1 MKCRNTFLAL
11 AAVTVWAQLAL
22 APLARAQKDLLNMRG
37 IDRPAP
43 LKDVGIDQKLDS
55 KLPLDAHFR
64 DEAGRDV
71 RLGDYFG
78 KRPVVMALAYY
89 DCPMLCTQILNGMVR
104 SLKTLTFEPGQEYD
118 VLVVS
123 FDPRERPPLAA
134 EKKAS
139 YLKEFGRPETSASW
153 HFLTGD
159 IKPIK
164 DLTSAVGFRYV
175 YDVHTN
181 QYAHASAIYVV
192 TPDGRMSRYFYG
204 IEFSPKDIRLGLIE
218 AAQNHIGSPVD
229 QLVLYCY
236 HYDPSTGKYTPL
248 VTNIL
253 RVAGAATVFAM
264 GGFITLMLI
273 RDRRN
278 GLIRN
283 GSMRGV

>member
-1 MKCRNTFLAL
+1 MKFRIPLLAL
-11 AAVTVWAQLAL
+11 SAVAL
-22 APLARAQKDLLNMRG
+22 FAPFALAQKDLLNMRG

-134 EKKAS
+134 RKKES
-139 YLKEFGRPETSASW
+139 YLREFGRPETSASW

-159 IKPIK
+159 MKPIK

-175 YDVHTN
+175 YDVHTS

-229 QLVLYCY
+229 QLILYCY
-236 HYDPSTGKYTPL
+236 HYDPSTGKYTPM
-248 VTNIL
+248 VMNIL

-278 GLIRN
+278 GSLRNGSLRN
-283 GSMRGV
+283 GSMRSV

>member
-1 MKCRNTFLAL
+1 MTRRSTYLAL
-11 AAVTVWAQLAL
+11 AAVALCAQSAL
-22 APLARAQKDLLNMRG
+22 AQKDLLNMRG

-139 YLKEFGRPETSASW
+139 YLREFGRPETSSSW

-175 YDVHTN
+175 YDVHTS

-273 RDRRN
+273 RDRKN
-278 GLIRN
+278 GSLKN
-283 GSMRGV
+283 GSMRSV

>member
-1 MKCRNTFLAL
+1 MSLRFSSVAL
-11 AAVTVWAQLAL
+11 VAAGLLSQVAWPSHAL
-22 APLARAQKDLLNMRG
+22 AQKDLLNLRA
-37 IDRPAP
+37 IDHPAP
-43 LKDVGIDQKLDS
+43 LKEVGIDQKLDS

-78 KRPVVMALAYY
+78 KRPVVLALAYY
-89 DCPMLCTQILNGMVR
+89 DCPMLCTRILNGMVEA
-104 SLKTLTFEPGQEYD
+104 LKTLTFEPGQEYE
-118 VLVVS
+118 VVVVS

-134 EKKAS
+134 LKKAS
-139 YLKEFGRPETSASW
+139 YLKEFGRPETSPSW

-159 IKPIK
+159 MQPIK
-164 DLTSAVGFRYV
+164 ELTNAVGFRYV
-175 YDVHTN
+175 YDVHTS

-192 TPDGRMSRYFYG
+192 TPDGRMSRYYYG

-218 AAQNHIGSPVD
+218 AARNRIGSPVD
-229 QLVLYCY
+229 QLILYCY

-253 RVAGAATVFAM
+253 RVAGAATVFAL
-264 GGFITLMLI
+264 GGFISLMLI

-278 GLIRN
+278 GSAR
-283 GSMRGV
+283 SV

>member
-1 MKCRNTFLAL
+1 MKFRSISIAILASGL
-11 AAVTVWAQLAL
+11 VTQIASPTRAL
-22 APLARAQKDLLNMRG
+22 AQKDLLNMRG

-55 KLPLDAHFR
+55 QLPLEDHFR

-78 KRPVVMALAYY
+78 KRPVVLALAYY
-89 DCPMLCTQILNGMVR
+89 DCPMLCTQILNGMTR
-104 SLKTLTFEPGQEYD
+104 ALKTLTFEPGQEYD
-118 VLVVS
+118 VVVVS
-123 FDPRERPPLAA
+123 FDPREKPPLAA
-134 EKKAS
+134 RKKLS
-139 YLKEFGRPETSASW
+139 YLKEFDRPDTSQYW

-159 IKPIK
+159 MQPIK
-164 DLTSAVGFRYV
+164 DLTKAVGFRYI
-175 YDVHTN
+175 YDVHTS

-218 AAQNHIGSPVD
+218 AAKNKIGSPVD
-229 QLVLYCY
+229 QLILYCY
-236 HYDPSTGKYTPL
+236 HYDASTGKYTPL

-253 RVAGAATVFAM
+253 RVAGAATVVAM
-264 GGFITLMLI
+264 GGFISLMLI

-278 GLIRN
+278 GSAR
-283 GSMRGV
+283 SV